1 MGCFVST
8 EKRTQ
13 RVTKSSSFKFLAVR
27 RIAGSTR
34 SER

>member
-13 RVTKSSSFKFLAVR
+13 RVTKSNSFKFLAVR
-27 RIAGSTR
+27 FPSHRKHSR
-34 SER
+34 